1 MYSLASV
8 SLGVFVLVYYV
19 ISRSDV
25 QHCFAALTT
34 FVKNRV
40 ISSLSKV
47 NKETPHNELQT
58 EVPVTSNT
66 AQAFSQY
73 PSTQLQP
80 SLTAATGAFPSGG
93 DYQHL
98 ARGGGY
104 APPPPPPPPV
114 TSEAGADYRIYESG
128 IMAEAG
134 PPQYLAAQ
142 LGQPRT
148 QPYQPGVSTSAVVSA
163 NPKTQ
168 PQSTSTLLM
177 ATAPTTSSPVL
188 LPGNVHPPPAFPDQ
202 LSPLGGGLLPPPP
215 SDIQQIRLGEPCQM
229 ATYSTADFPSGISS
243 MLPSSVYGTP
253 VAHKAKSRKK
263 GRRPSHQGAPTD
275 TNQGEYSFTN
285 ILLQLVLRNSSFK
298 DSFRGQKPRLH
309 VLERFS
315 NVASLLAFSG
325 GPSKKRTW
333 IIDLV
338 LWKVT

>member
-1 MYSLASV
+1 
-8 SLGVFVLVYYV
+8 
-19 ISRSDV
+19 
-25 QHCFAALTT
+25 
-34 FVKNRV
+34 
-40 ISSLSKV
+40 
-47 NKETPHNELQT
+47 
-58 EVPVTSNT
+58 
-66 AQAFSQY
+66 
-73 PSTQLQP
+73 
-80 SLTAATGAFPSGG
+80 
-93 DYQHL
+93 
-98 ARGGGY
+98 
-104 APPPPPPPPV
+104 
-114 TSEAGADYRIYESG
+114 
-128 IMAEAG
+128 
-134 PPQYLAAQ
+134 
-142 LGQPRT
+142 
-148 QPYQPGVSTSAVVSA
+148 
-163 NPKTQ
+163 
-168 PQSTSTLLM
+168 M

-243 MLPSSVYGTP
+243 LLPSSVYGTP